1 MAEQIGI
8 VRENHSD
15 GWAIVMTDRK
25 GACGGCHTT
34 GSDACRSCLTAS
46 KMESRVANPVNART
60 GDMVK
65 IRLRTSEL
73 LKGAFIFYLMPVLLL
88 LCGAFAGVGLAQA
101 MGWNETAAAVS
112 VGGAGLAAGVV
123 LAVMLDRTR
132 YVRRRMMPTITAV
145 VSATGRSARRPPS
158 CCS

>member
-8 VRENHSD
+8 VRKHHSD
-15 GWAIVMTDRK
+15 GWAIVMTNRT
-25 GACGGCHTT
+25 GACGGCHT
-34 GSDACRSCLTAS
+34 GAGDACRSCLTVS
-46 KMESRVANPVNART
+46 KMESRVANPINART

-88 LCGAFAGVGLAQA
+88 LCGAFAGLWLAQP
-101 MGWNETAAAVS
+101 MGWNETAGAVLM
-112 VGGAGLAAGVV
+112 GGAGLAAGVV
-123 LAVMLDRTR
+123 LVVLLDRTR

-145 VSATGRSARRPPS
+145 VTDAGRFARRHPS